1 MLKLKTNEGLIM
13 KFGSYVRDLRKER
26 RLGLREFCMTLG
38 KDPSNW
44 SKIERGV
51 LPPPTE
57 EETLL
62 EIASA
67 LDIAKGSDQWYKLFD
82 YASVDRGML
91 PNDIRSDNEIL
102 EKLPVFFRTLRGQKP
117 NEDELKRLIELI
129 KKNV

>member
-1 MLKLKTNEGLIM
+1 M
-13 KFGSYVRDLRKER
+13 KFGSYVRDLRKNHR
-26 RLGLREFCMTLG
+26 MGLREFCMTLG

-44 SKIERGV
+44 SKIERGI

-57 EETLL
+57 EETLK

-67 LDIAKGSDQWYKLFD
+67 LSVPEGSDQWHKLFD

-91 PNDIRSDNEIL
+91 PKDIMSDEKIL

-117 NEDELKRLIELI
+117 DEGELKRLIELI

>member
-1 MLKLKTNEGLIM
+1 M
-13 KFGSYVRDLRKER
+13 KFGPYIRDLRKNQ

-44 SKIERGV
+44 SKIERGA

-57 EETLL
+57 EDALS
-62 EIASA
+62 EIASI
-67 LDIAKGSDQWYKLFD
+67 LNISKGSDQWHKLFD

-91 PNDIRSDNEIL
+91 PKDIMSDDEIL

-117 NEDELKRLIELI
+117 NKEELERLIELI